1 MADPRMFDT
10 PVTVGFEEALRA
22 LGSLLADVPE
32 AAKPFAETYEN
43 PHLPGSPASLLEAV
57 SVDNQVRAEHGE
69 RVLMLALT
77 KVTAAQQRRIEEMEE
92 RLALKPGKPPA
103 SSAAPARPKAAAAK
117 K

>member
-10 PVTVGFEEALRA
+10 PVTVGFEEALRD
-22 LGSLLADVPE
+22 LGSLLAGVPE
-32 AAKPFAETYEN
+32 AARPFAETYQN

-57 SVDNQVRAEHGE
+57 SVDNQVRGEHGE

-77 KVTAAQQRRIEEMEE
+77 KVASAQQRRIEELEA
-92 RLALKPGKPPA
+92 RLDEQLTSKPKV
-103 SSAAPARPKAAAAK
+103 AAK

>member
-10 PVTVGFEEALRA
+10 PVTVGFEEALRD

-32 AAKPFAETYEN
+32 AARPFAETYEN

-77 KVTAAQQRRIEEMEE
+77 KVAAAQQRRIEDLEA
-92 RLALKPGKPPA
+92 RLDEQLTSK
-103 SSAAPARPKAAAAK
+103 PKAAAK

>member
-10 PVTVGFEEALRA
+10 PVTVGFEEALRD
-22 LGSLLADVPE
+22 LGNLLADVPE
-32 AAKPFAETYEN
+32 AARPFAEIYQN

-57 SVDNQVRAEHGE
+57 SVDPMVRGEHGE

-77 KVTAAQQRRIEEMEE
+77 KVASAQQRRIEDLEE
-92 RLALKPGKPPA
+92 QLASEAEPKPK
-103 SSAAPARPKAAAAK
+103 STTK